1 VNQLYATECVE
12 LCAIQHWS
20 SNLVLL
26 LCRPPDY
33 FDVDLNELGNEDAS
47 TIPEGLLMMDDSV
60 APSATSKGLQ
70 VILEQHLQA
79 QDVQKQ

>member
-1 VNQLYATECVE
+1 
-12 LCAIQHWS
+12 
-20 SNLVLL
+20 
-26 LCRPPDY
+26 
-33 FDVDLNELGNEDAS
+33 VDLNELGNEDAS